1 MQFDQL
7 RRREFIS
14 LLSGAAA
21 AWPVLAPAEQRTM
34 PLIGYLSARSPKTDV
49 PMLAAFRRGLS
60 ESGYVEG
67 NNVAIEFRWGGGQYD
82 PLPELAADLVR
93 RRVGVIVTSG
103 GPAPALAAK
112 AATETIPILFV
123 TAGDPVQEGLVASL
137 NRPGGNITG
146 VGTFFF
152 SLGAKQLGLMR
163 ELLPNADPF
172 ALLIDPKMASSA
184 ESQADETEA
193 AGRAVGQRLIV
204 LRASTEREI
213 DAAFATL
220 VQQRAGALLVATSPF
235 FFTRAHYL
243 ITLAARHS
251 LPAMYFR
258 REFVEAGGLM
268 SYGTNTAESYRQLGN
283 YAGRILSGLK
293 PADLPVIQSTK
304 FELVINLQTT
314 KALGLT
320 VPPGLLAI
328 ADEVIE

>member
-1 MQFDQL
+1 
-7 RRREFIS
+7 
-14 LLSGAAA
+14 
-21 AWPVLAPAEQRTM
+21 
-34 PLIGYLSARSPKTDV
+34 
-49 PMLAAFRRGLS
+49 
-60 ESGYVEG
+60 
-67 NNVAIEFRWGGGQYD
+67 
-82 PLPELAADLVR
+82 LAADLVR
-93 RRVGVIVTSG
+93 RRVSVIVTSG
-103 GPAPALAAK
+103 GPGPALAAK

-123 TAGDPVQEGLVASL
+123 TAGDPVQEGLVATLS
-137 NRPGGNITG
+137 RPGGNITG

-152 SLGAKQLGLMR
+152 SLGTKQLGLMR
-163 ELLPNADPF
+163 ELMPNANPF
-172 ALLIDPKMASSA
+172 ALLIDPRMASS
-184 ESQADETEA
+184 ESQANDTEA

-235 FFTRAHYL
+235 FVTRAHYL

-268 SYGTNTAESYRQLGN
+268 SYGTSTAESYRQLGN
-283 YAGRILSGLK
+283 YAGKILSGFK

-304 FELVINLQTT
+304 FEFVINLQTT

>member
-1 MQFDQL
+1 MQSDQL
-7 RRREFIS
+7 KRRDFIT
-14 LLSGAAA
+14 LLGGAAV
-21 AWPVLAPAEQRTM
+21 AWPLAARAQQPAM
-34 PLIGYLSARSPKTDV
+34 PVIGYLSARSPKTDV

-60 ESGYVEG
+60 EGGYVEG

-93 RRVGVIVTSG
+93 RRVSVIVTSG
-103 GPAPALAAK
+103 GPGPALAVK
-112 AATETIPILFV
+112 AATKTIPILFV
-123 TAGDPVQEGLVASL
+123 TAGDPVQEGLVATLS
-137 NRPGGNITG
+137 RPGGNITG

-152 SLGAKQLGLMR
+152 SLGTKQLGLMR
-163 ELLPNADPF
+163 ELMPNANPF
-172 ALLIDPKMASSA
+172 ALLIDPHMASS
-184 ESQADETEA
+184 ESQANDTEA

-235 FFTRAHYL
+235 FVTRAHYL

-258 REFVEAGGLM
+258 REFVLM
-268 SYGTNTAESYRQLGN
+268 SYGTSTAESYRQLGN
-283 YAGRILSGLK
+283 YAGKILSGFK

-304 FELVINLQTT
+304 FEFVINLQTT

>member
-1 MQFDQL
+1 MSGI
-7 RRREFIS
+7 RRREFIT
-14 LLSGAAA
+14 LLGGGA
-21 AWPVLAPAEQRTM
+21 AWPLAARAQQPAM
-34 PLIGYLSARSPKTDV
+34 PVIGYLSARSPKTDV

-60 ESGYVEG
+60 EGGYVEG

-93 RRVGVIVTSG
+93 RRVSVIVTSG
-103 GPAPALAAK
+103 GPGPALAAK

-123 TAGDPVQEGLVASL
+123 TAGDPVQEGLVATLS
-137 NRPGGNITG
+137 RPGGNITG

-152 SLGAKQLGLMR
+152 SLGTKQLGLMR
-163 ELLPNADPF
+163 ELMPNANPF
-172 ALLIDPKMASSA
+172 ALLIDPHMASS
-184 ESQADETEA
+184 ESQANDTEA

-204 LRASTEREI
+204 LRANTEREI

-235 FFTRAHYL
+235 FVTRAHYL

-268 SYGTNTAESYRQLGN
+268 SYGTSTAESYRQLGN
-283 YAGRILSGLK
+283 YAGKILSGFK

-304 FELVINLQTT
+304 FEFVINLQTT

>member
-1 MQFDQL
+1 VK
-7 RRREFIS
+7 RRAFIA
-14 LLSGAAA
+14 LLGGTAV
-21 AWPVLAPAEQRTM
+21 AWPIAALAQQRTM
-34 PLIGYLSARSPKTDV
+34 PLIGYLSARSPKTDM

-60 ESGYVEG
+60 ESGYVQG

-146 VGTFFF
+146 IGTFFF

-163 ELLPNADPF
+163 ELLPNADLF

-184 ESQADETEA
+184 ESQAADTET

-220 VQQRAGALLVATSPF
+220 AQQRAGALLVATSPF
-235 FFTRAHYL
+235 FVTRAHYL

-268 SYGTNTAESYRQLGN
+268 SYGTSTAESYRQLGN
-283 YAGRILSGLK
+283 YAGKILSGFK